1 VFETRDHLT
10 RVPNRVHNQSTY
22 QETIDLSTSNYFTH
36 SLFGFQELQQLVMSA
51 PAILTSSNPV
61 TGNVSTNGNEN
72 SKSNCSADRVKR
84 PMNAFMVWSRERRR
98 KMAQDNPKMHN
109 SEISKRLGIQWKQL
123 SDGEKRPYVDEAR
136 RLRALHMKEHPDY
149 KYRPRRKGKTLMKK
163 DNKYA
168 LSMLSG
174 PQGQVQR
181 SVGQNPAEHFA
192 QMNGYM
198 YSQGMNYNSDPY
210 SMYGGHPLSPHTPTQ
225 LQPSMNGLQ
234 SHGSYSMTAAQIYP
248 PASVI
253 TSQPANYSVNGN
265 AGPVIMN
272 SLTPPYTQHNS
283 PTMPITIKQ
292 EMPSPNGSQPPS
304 QNCADQ
310 LGDMINRYLPPSE
323 SPVPSTSSTGIPTSS
338 IVLTSRYSQQQ
349 QQWPQD
355 HNSNLHPHPNMNGP
369 TIVNNITG
377 VRGTMPL
384 SHM

>member
-1 VFETRDHLT
+1 
-10 RVPNRVHNQSTY
+10 
-22 QETIDLSTSNYFTH
+22 
-36 SLFGFQELQQLVMSA
+36 MSA

-61 TGNVSTNGNEN
+61 SGNVATNGNEN
-72 SKSNCSADRVKR
+72 SKGNCSADRVKR

-174 PQGQVQR
+174 PQGPVQR
-181 SVGQNPAEHFA
+181 SVGPNPAEHFA

-198 YSQGMNYNSDPY
+198 YSQGLNYTTGDPY
-210 SMYGGHPLSPHTPTQ
+210 SNMYGGHPLSPHTPTQ
-225 LQPSMNGLQ
+225 LQPSMNGLP

-253 TSQPANYSVNGN
+253 TSQANYTVNGN
-265 AGPVIMN
+265 SGPGIMN

-292 EMPSPNGSQPPS
+292 EMPSPNGNPPAS

-323 SPVPSTSSTGIPTSS
+323 AATAAAAASTSSSGIPTSS
-338 IVLTSRYSQQQ
+338 IVLTSRYSQQWQ
-349 QQWPQD
+349 HD
-355 HNSNLHPHPNMNGP
+355 HNSNLHPSTHPTMNGP
-369 TIVNNITG
+369 TLVGNISG

>member
-1 VFETRDHLT
+1 
-10 RVPNRVHNQSTY
+10 
-22 QETIDLSTSNYFTH
+22 
-36 SLFGFQELQQLVMSA
+36 MSA

-61 TGNVSTNGNEN
+61 SGNVATNGNEN
-72 SKSNCSADRVKR
+72 SKSNCNADRVKR

-181 SVGQNPAEHFA
+181 TVGQNPAEHFA

-198 YSQGMNYNSDPY
+198 YNAGIQPYNPGDPYNSMY
-210 SMYGGHPLSPHTPTQ
+210 SSHPLSPHTPTQ
-225 LQPSMNGLQ
+225 LQPSMNGLP
-234 SHGSYSMTAAQIYP
+234 SHASYSMTAAQIYP

-253 TSQPANYSVNGN
+253 TSQPASYTVNGN
-265 AGPVIMN
+265 SGPGIMN
-272 SLTPPYTQHNS
+272 SLTPPYTQRNS

-292 EMPSPNGSQPPS
+292 EMPSPNGNPPVS

-323 SPVPSTSSTGIPTSS
+323 SPVASTNTTGIPTSS
-338 IVLTSRYSQQQ
+338 IVLSGRYSQPH
-349 QQWPQD
+349 QWQQD
-355 HNSNLHPHPNMNGP
+355 HNSNLQPSGHPNMSGP
-369 TIVNNITG
+369 PTVLNNISG

>member
-1 VFETRDHLT
+1 
-10 RVPNRVHNQSTY
+10 
-22 QETIDLSTSNYFTH
+22 
-36 SLFGFQELQQLVMSA
+36 MSA

-61 TGNVSTNGNEN
+61 SGNVATNGNEN
-72 SKSNCSADRVKR
+72 SKSNCNADRVKR

-181 SVGQNPAEHFA
+181 GQNPAEHFA

-198 YSQGMNYNSDPY
+198 YNASIQAYNNGDPY
-210 SMYGGHPLSPHTPTQ
+210 SSMYNSHPLSPHTPTQ
-225 LQPSMNGLQ
+225 LQPTMNGHPAQ
-234 SHGSYSMTAAQIYP
+234 YSMTASQIYP
-248 PASVI
+248 PANVI
-253 TSQPANYSVNGN
+253 TSQPASYPVNG
-265 AGPVIMN
+265 MN

-283 PTMPITIKQ
+283 PSMPITIKQ
-292 EMPSPNGSQPPS
+292 EIPSPNGSQPAS

-323 SPVPSTSSTGIPTSS
+323 SPVASTNSTGIPTSS
-338 IVLTSRYSQQQ
+338 IVLSGRYSQPH
-349 QQWPQD
+349 QWQQD
-355 HNSNLHPHPNMNGP
+355 HNSNLQPSGHMASGP
-369 TIVNNITG
+369 PTVLNNITG